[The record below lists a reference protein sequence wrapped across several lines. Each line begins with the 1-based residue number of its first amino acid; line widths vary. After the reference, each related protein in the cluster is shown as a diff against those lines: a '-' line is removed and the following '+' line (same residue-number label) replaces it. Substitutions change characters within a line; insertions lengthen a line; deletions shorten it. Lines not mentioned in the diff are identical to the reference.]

1 MAYIPEDKI
10 EEIKSQIDI
19 VSVISDYVELKQSG
33 SNFIGLCPFHNEKT
47 PSFTVSSEKGIF
59 HCFGCGE
66 GGDAITF
73 IMKKNGLSYPEAIR
87 FLADKLGIFLDTGKI
102 DKEKYNYRKKLLE
115 INNEAK
121 LYFFHNILTNDT
133 PKLYLKNRG
142 IRNENIN
149 KFLLGYADGRND
161 GLYRHLT
168 KKGYKEEDLLELGL
182 IKKSQYNNG
191 YYDTYRD
198 RLIFPLLDTR
208 KNIIG
213 FGGRTLVDSKAKY
226 INSPESIVYHKG
238 SNIYGITNLV
248 NVNKYK
254 KVLLVEGYMDVI
266 SLSNYGVD
274 YSIAC
279 LGTAL
284 TENQAKLISRY
295 CKNIFVC
302 YDGDNAGM
310 KATEKAIDIFK
321 KLDINVKIVQIP
333 DGKDPDDYIRKYG
346 KDSFENLIDNALD
359 AIMYRYS
366 MLHLKYNLKEI
377 DEKVAFLDDLSNLL
391 SDIDREIIRNEY
403 IERICKDIDID
414 IDALKKDVEEKY
426 RQKNNKFQS
435 TEVIKTKPNILN
447 RDVMVFKQGRK
458 IVFES
463 MRYILFNRNSLEK
476 IEDISEY
483 FSKITKIWDNIFSF
497 AKEYYENHE
506 EDNFIKKA
514 DTENFYKSDAS
525 MDRLIES
532 IYDTSLPNYYR
543 REEELEKFIKLS
555 KIYNLTLNRKEY
567 LEELELLS
575 KSDMEDNEV
584 KETYKNIVK
593 KIMDVDKT
601 LKELD
606 RK

>member
-1 MAYIPEDKI
+1 MAYIPEEKI
-10 EEIKSQIDI
+10 DEIKSQIDI
-19 VSVISDYVELKQSG
+19 VSVISDYIELKQSG

-47 PSFTVSSEKGIF
+47 PSFTVSNEKGIF

-121 LYFFHNILTNDT
+121 LYFFHNILTKDT
-133 PKLYLKNRG
+133 PKLYLQNRG
-142 IRNENIN
+142 IKNENIN
-149 KFLLGYADGRND
+149 KFLLGYADGSTD
-161 GLYRHLT
+161 GLYRYLT
-168 KKGYKEEDLLELGL
+168 QKGYKEEDLLELGL

-208 KNIIG
+208 KNVIG

-248 NVNKYK
+248 NVNKHK

-295 CKNIFVC
+295 CKNVYIC
-302 YDGDNAGM
+302 YDGDGAGI

-321 KLDINVKIVQIP
+321 NIDINAKIVQIP
-333 DGKDPDDYIRKYG
+333 DGKDPDDYIRQYG
-346 KDSFENLIDNALD
+346 KDSFENLIENALD

-366 MLHLKYNLKEI
+366 MLHQRYNLKEI
-377 DEKVAFLDDLSNLL
+377 DEKVAFLNDLSDLL
-391 SDIDREIIRNEY
+391 SAIDREIIRNEY
-403 IERICKDIDID
+403 IERISNDIDVD

-426 RQKNNKFQS
+426 RQKNNKFQN
-435 TEVIKTKPNILN
+435 TEVIKTKPNITKKDTVVL
-447 RDVMVFKQGRK
+447 RQGRK

-463 MRYILFNRNSLEK
+463 MRYILFNKNSLGK

-483 FSKITKIWDNIFSF
+483 FSEITKVWDSIFSF
-497 AKEYYENHE
+497 AKEHYENNE
-506 EDNFIKKA
+506 EDIFIKKE
-514 DTENFYKSDAS
+514 DIENFYKSDAS
-525 MDRLIES
+525 MDKLIDS
-532 IYDTSLPNYYR
+532 LYKTSLPNYYR
-543 REEELEKFIKLS
+543 REEELEKFLHLS
-555 KIYNLTLNRKEY
+555 KIYNLTLNRKEC

-575 KSDMEDNEV
+575 KSDMENDDI

-593 KIMDVDKT
+593 NIMDIDKR